1 MMVKPQPPW
10 LAYRA
15 HHVHPG
21 DVHVSAEPDVVIS
34 TLLGSCVAACLFD
47 PTSGVG
53 GLNHFLLPDGEGT
66 LLYGTHAMETLVN
79 GILRQGGRR
88 GSIRAKA
95 FGGAQMKR
103 GSSVLGIG
111 RRNGDFIRLYLANEG
126 IPLLAQDLGG
136 ASARRVWFHPGSG
149 RVWVEALAGHAVDPL
164 AQQERRYRE
173 GITTT
178 PVAGDIEIFS

>member
-1 MMVKPQPPW
+1 MMPNLHAPW
-10 LAYRA
+10 QAFKAR
-15 HHVHPG
+15 HVHPG
-21 DVHVSAEPDVVIS
+21 ECEVANEPGIVIS

-47 PTSGVG
+47 PATGVG

-88 GSIRAKA
+88 ANIQAKA

-103 GSSVLGIG
+103 GSTVLGIG
-111 RRNGDFIRLYLANEG
+111 RRNGDFIRRYLADEE

-136 ASARRVWFHPGSG
+136 GSARRVWFHPSSG
-149 RVWVEALAGHAVDPL
+149 RAWVEALAPKDEQPL
-164 AQQERRYRE
+164 AAQETRYRR
-173 GITTT
+173 GITQA